1 MGQTIYA
8 HCTHVFLHIYDMR
21 SSMSSSFHL
30 LEMSNNIYLEVIFL
44 GFSHIPHVSGYRL
57 RRALRLRH
65 HTLRMLHNYVVRS
78 HSHEEGRR
86 WERCIFI
93 QERGK
98 EDLYEWGGNAST
110 KAKERQRE
118 EIQNIQVICT
128 TAVQCLSLLHV
139 HCWYMYNDILKFDAE
154 PEGCHLWQTLV
165 YSVSTIHY
173 TYLAVYFNLK

>member
-1 MGQTIYA
+1 
-8 HCTHVFLHIYDMR
+8 
-21 SSMSSSFHL
+21 MSSSFHL

-128 TAVQCLSLLHV
+128 TAVQCLSLLLYTV
-139 HCWYMYNDILKFDAE
+139 DICTMTFWSLMQDWITKRTSRNCFSKMAAAAGWAGWGLGLGIGGGRKSQANEQKFS
-154 PEGCHLWQTLV
+154 LTRFL
-165 YSVSTIHY
+165 
-173 TYLAVYFNLK
+173 